1 MEIIRVRLGERE
13 IPLKFTME
21 EFAEIEEAIGNLSL
35 IDEILLKG
43 KQRIRNL
50 ATAIRIMGN
59 AGLAGAGE
67 KPDLTDKIVMDLM
80 KPRKLV
86 EYQTAAISAINQGM
100 LVESNE
106 DEVHDIVLED
116 IERKKET
123 GN

>member
-1 MEIIRVRLGERE
+1 METILVRLGERE

-21 EFAEIEEAIGNLSL
+21 EFAEIEEAIGNLSM

-67 KPDLTDKIVMDLM
+67 KPDLTDKIVMNLM

>member
-21 EFAEIEEAIGNLSL
+21 EFAEIEEAVGNLSL

-67 KPDLTDKIVMDLM
+67 KPDLTDKTVMNLM

-106 DEVHDIVLED
+106 DEAHDIGLED

>member
-1 MEIIRVRLGERE
+1 M
-13 IPLKFTME
+13 
-21 EFAEIEEAIGNLSL
+21 SL

-67 KPDLTDKIVMDLM
+67 KPDLTDKTVMDLM

>member
-1 MEIIRVRLGERE
+1 MENIRVRLGERE

-67 KPDLTDKIVMDLM
+67 KPDLTDKIVMGLM

>member
-21 EFAEIEEAIGNLSL
+21 EFAEIEEAIGNLSM

-67 KPDLTDKIVMDLM
+67 KPDLTDKTVMNLM

>member
-1 MEIIRVRLGERE
+1 MEIIRVKLGERE

-67 KPDLTDKIVMDLM
+67 KPDLTDKIVMGLM

>member
-21 EFAEIEEAIGNLSL
+21 EFAEIEEAIGNLSM

-67 KPDLTDKIVMDLM
+67 KPDLTDKIVMNLM

>member
-21 EFAEIEEAIGNLSL
+21 EFAEIEEAVGNLSL

-67 KPDLTDKIVMDLM
+67 KPDLTDKTVMNLM

>member
-1 MEIIRVRLGERE
+1 METIRVRLGERE

-21 EFAEIEEAIGNLSL
+21 EFAEIEEAVGNLSL

-67 KPDLTDKIVMDLM
+67 KPDLTDKIVMNLM

>member
-1 MEIIRVRLGERE
+1 MENILVRLGDRE

-67 KPDLTDKIVMDLM
+67 KPDLTDKIVMNLM

>member
-21 EFAEIEEAIGNLSL
+21 EFAEIEEAVGNLSL

-67 KPDLTDKIVMDLM
+67 KPDLTDKIVMGLM
-80 KPRKLV
+80 IPRKLV

>member
-67 KPDLTDKIVMDLM
+67 KPDLTDKTVMNLM

>member
-59 AGLAGAGE
+59 AGLADAGE
-67 KPDLTDKIVMDLM
+67 KPDLTDKTVMNLM

>member
-50 ATAIRIMGN
+50 ATAIFFFF
-59 AGLAGAGE
+59 
-67 KPDLTDKIVMDLM
+67 K
-80 KPRKLV
+80 
-86 EYQTAAISAINQGM
+86 
-100 LVESNE
+100 
-106 DEVHDIVLED
+106 
-116 IERKKET
+116 
-123 GN
+123 

>member
-21 EFAEIEEAIGNLSL
+21 EFAEIEETIGNLSL
-35 IDEILLKG
+35 IDEILLQG

-67 KPDLTDKIVMDLM
+67 KPDLTDKTVMDLM

-116 IERKKET
+116 IETKKET

>member
-1 MEIIRVRLGERE
+1 METIRVRLGERE

-21 EFAEIEEAIGNLSL
+21 EFAEIEEAVGNLSL

-67 KPDLTDKIVMDLM
+67 KPDLTDKTVMNLM

>member
-21 EFAEIEEAIGNLSL
+21 EFAEIEEAVGNLSL

-67 KPDLTDKIVMDLM
+67 KPDLTDKTVMDLM

>member
-1 MEIIRVRLGERE
+1 METIRVRLGERE

-21 EFAEIEEAIGNLSL
+21 EFAEIEEAVGNLSL

-67 KPDLTDKIVMDLM
+67 KPDLTDKIVMSLM

>member
-67 KPDLTDKIVMDLM
+67 KPDLTDKIVMNLM

>member
-1 MEIIRVRLGERE
+1 MENIRVRLGERE

-21 EFAEIEEAIGNLSL
+21 EFAEIEEAVGNLSL

-67 KPDLTDKIVMDLM
+67 KPDLTDKTVMNLM

>member
-21 EFAEIEEAIGNLSL
+21 EFAEIEEAVGNLSL

-67 KPDLTDKIVMDLM
+67 KPDLTDKTVMSLM

>member
-1 MEIIRVRLGERE
+1 METIRVRLGERE

-21 EFAEIEEAIGNLSL
+21 EFAEIEEAVGNLSL

-67 KPDLTDKIVMDLM
+67 KPDLTDKTVMNLM

-116 IERKKET
+116 IERKKEI

>member
-21 EFAEIEEAIGNLSL
+21 EFAEIEEAVGNLSL

-67 KPDLTDKIVMDLM
+67 KPDLTDKIVMNLM

>member
-21 EFAEIEEAIGNLSL
+21 EFAEIEEAVGNLSL
-35 IDEILLKG
+35 IDEIQLKG

-67 KPDLTDKIVMDLM
+67 KPDLTDKIVMNLM

>member
-21 EFAEIEEAIGNLSL
+21 EFAEIEEAVGNLSL

-59 AGLAGAGE
+59 AGLVGAGE
-67 KPDLTDKIVMDLM
+67 KPDLTDKIVMNLM

>member
-67 KPDLTDKIVMDLM
+67 KPDLTDKIVMGLM